1 MLIKFN
7 ICVLLV
13 IPDKDDNAGEYLQI
27 FFQYL
32 LGLILLIF
40 GIRTIM
46 ILVKKRAKF
55 STFEKQLLSLLI
67 LKCVYELISAVV
79 VS

>member
-1 MLIKFN
+1 MYTLALSYGE
-7 ICVLLV
+7 VSV
-13 IPDKDDNAGEYLQI
+13 ITYAKSFLT
-27 FFQYL
+27 YL
-32 LGLILLIF
+32 LQLALFIVGIL
-40 GIRTIM
+40 TIT
-46 ILVKKRAKF
+46 ILMKKRANF